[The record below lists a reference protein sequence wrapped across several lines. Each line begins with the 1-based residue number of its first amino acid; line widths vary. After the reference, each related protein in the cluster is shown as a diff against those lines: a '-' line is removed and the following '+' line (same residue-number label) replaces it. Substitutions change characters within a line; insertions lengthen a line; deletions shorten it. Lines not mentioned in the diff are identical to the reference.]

1 MCYLIQYTM
10 KKYVAYYRISL
21 KDEQK
26 QKGLGLLAQR
36 TMVNQYISNND
47 AELIGEFSERESGKI
62 DNRIEL
68 NKALNFCKKNN
79 ATLIIAKIDRLSRRI
94 SFIFALRDSGVDF
107 VACDLPEFNTLSLAV
122 IAAMAQQERELIS
135 SRTKAALNELKKN
148 NVKLG
153 TPTNLVNNMDKAIKK
168 SVETRK
174 MKALNNDNNV
184 KSYSMIQLLID
195 KGLSL
200 NKCANYLNEKGFVTS
215 TGKKHTSMSVY
226 NLIALFSA

>member
-1 MCYLIQYTM
+1 M
-10 KKYVAYYRISL
+10 KKYVAYYRLSL

-26 QKGLGLLAQR
+26 QKGLGLLAQKSAIR
-36 TMVNQYISNND
+36 QYISNND
-47 AELIGEFSERESGKI
+47 SELISEFSERESGKN

-68 NKALNFCKKNN
+68 NKALMMCKENS
-79 ATLIIAKIDRLSRRI
+79 ATLIIAKLDRLSRNV
-94 SFIFALRDSGVDF
+94 SFVFALRDSGVEF
-107 VACDLPEFNTLSLAV
+107 IACDLPEFNTLTLAIFV
-122 IAAMAQQERELIS
+122 AMAQQERELIS
-135 SRTKAALNELKKN
+135 SRTKSALNELKKN

-153 TPTNLVNNMDKAIKK
+153 KPTNLINNIDKAVKK

-174 MKALNNDNNV
+174 VKALNNDNNI
-184 KSYSMIQLLID
+184 KSYSMVQLLIE

-200 NKCANYLNEKGFVTS
+200 NKCASYLNEKGFVTS

>member
-1 MCYLIQYTM
+1 M